1 MNQEFIKKAELIIA
15 ERTGK
20 NFTPDKDP
28 YCVLALLDHE
38 GNPTGSTLTAADA
51 KGIKELYFSTSL
63 SSRKV
68 ERIHQSNRAS
78 VCFSGMDYNIT
89 LVGTIEIC
97 IGAQLKKEMWYDPL
111 SHHFSGPEDPEYC
124 VLKFTTERY
133 SFLIDWQ
140 EVQGMIE

>member
-1 MNQEFIKKAELIIA
+1 MNLIKKAEAFIE

-20 NFTPDKDP
+20 NFSPDKDP
-28 YCVLALLDHE
+28 YCVLALLDGE
-38 GNPTGSTLTAADA
+38 GYPTASTLTAADA
-51 KGIKELYFSTSL
+51 KGIEELYFSTGL

-78 VCFSGMDYNIT
+78 VCFSGLEYNIT

-97 IGAQLKKEMWYDPL
+97 VDAQLKKEMWYAPL

-124 VLKFTTERY
+124 VLKFKTERY

-140 EVQGMIE
+140 EVQGVL

>member
-1 MNQEFIKKAELIIA
+1 MNQEFIKKAESLIS

-20 NFTPDKDP
+20 NFAPEKDP
-28 YCVLALLDHE
+28 YCVLVLLDE
-38 GNPTGSTLTAADA
+38 SGYPTGSTLTAADT
-51 KGIKELYFSTSL
+51 KGIKELYFSTGL

-68 ERIHQSNRAS
+68 GRIHQSNRAS

-97 IGAQLKKEMWYDPL
+97 VDAQLKKDMWYDPL
-111 SHHFSGPEDPEYC
+111 SKHFSGPEDPEYC